1 FIQDKR
7 LNSVGYCCATPKHKL
22 DFNSSRNSFLA
33 VENLT
38 VLRGSKKIIEDV
50 SFKTLPGTITAI
62 VGPSGV
68 GKSTFLKSM
77 NRILETEAATHF
89 LGDIKIEGIS
99 IFDKNTD
106 LRRLRRKVGMVF
118 QKPTPF
124 PVSIFK
130 NIAIPLC
137 DESPMSRADLDIA
150 VELNLSSVG
159 LWEEVKD
166 KLHSSALSLS
176 GGQQQRLCI
185 ARAMSLK
192 PTLMLLD
199 EPCSSL
205 DPMSTAT
212 MEQLLLDLRCQTTML
227 IVTHNLAQA
236 KRISDQTALFW
247 PENGVGKMVEVSRTK
262 DFFGSPSSLEAK
274 NYVNGLSG

>member
-1 FIQDKR
+1 MYNIIAEADQKTEQNF
-7 LNSVGYCCATPKHKL
+7 
-22 DFNSSRNSFLA
+22 DFNCAFKSFLT

-38 VLRGSKKIIEDV
+38 VLRGSKKIIEGV
-50 SFKTLPGTITAI
+50 CLKALPGTITAI

-68 GKSTFLKSM
+68 GKSTFLKSI
-77 NRILETEAATHF
+77 NRILETDATTHF
-89 LGDIKIEGIS
+89 FGDIKIEGVS

-137 DESPMSRADLDIA
+137 DQSPMSRADLDIA

-176 GGQQQRLCI
+176 GGQQQRLCM

-192 PTLMLLD
+192 PSLILLD

-205 DPMSTAT
+205 DPMSTAI
-212 MEQLLLDLRCQTTML
+212 MEQLLLDLRSQTTML

-247 PENGVGKMVEVSRTK
+247 PENGVGKMVEFSGTK

-274 NYVNGLSG
+274 SYVNGLSG

>member
-1 FIQDKR
+1 MLDLIAASDGTTR
-7 LNSVGYCCATPKHKL
+7 RKL
-22 DFNSSRNSFLA
+22 DLNCVPNSFLT

-38 VLRGSKKIIEDV
+38 VLRSSKKIIEGV
-50 SFKTLPGTITAI
+50 GLKALPGTITAI

-68 GKSTFLKSM
+68 GKSTFLKSI
-77 NRILETEAATHF
+77 NRILEIEAATHF
-89 LGDIKIEGIS
+89 LGDIKIEGVS

-118 QKPTPF
+118 QKPTPS

-150 VELNLSSVG
+150 IEYNLSSVG

-176 GGQQQRLCI
+176 GGQQQRLCM
-185 ARAMSLK
+185 ARAMSLS
-192 PTLMLLD
+192 PSLMLLD

-205 DPMSTAT
+205 DPMSTAI
-212 MEQLLLDLRCQTTML
+212 MEQLLLDLRSQTTML

-247 PENGVGKMVEVSRTK
+247 PVNGVGKLVELSRTRE
-262 DFFGSPSSLEAK
+262 FFGNPSSLEARS
-274 NYVNGLSG
+274 YVNGLSG

>member
-1 FIQDKR
+1 MLDIIAASDGTTTR
-7 LNSVGYCCATPKHKL
+7 KL
-22 DFNSSRNSFLA
+22 DLNCVPNSFLT

-38 VLRGSKKIIEDV
+38 VLRSSKKIIEGV
-50 SFKTLPGTITAI
+50 GLKALPGTITAI

-68 GKSTFLKSM
+68 GKSTFLKSI

-89 LGDIKIEGIS
+89 LGDIKIEGVS

-150 VELNLSSVG
+150 VEYNLSSVG

-176 GGQQQRLCI
+176 GGQQQRLCM
-185 ARAMSLK
+185 ARAMSLS
-192 PTLMLLD
+192 PSLMLLD

-205 DPMSTAT
+205 DPMSTAI
-212 MEQLLLDLRCQTTML
+212 MEQLLLDLRSQTTML

-236 KRISDQTALFW
+236 RRISDQTALFW
-247 PENGVGKMVEVSRTK
+247 PDNGVGKLVELSRTRE
-262 DFFGSPSSLEAK
+262 FFGNPSSLEAR